1 MQQYQQLSTQA
12 DALNEQINAAKV
24 DLVNKNAE
32 VTKANN
38 DIAAA
43 QNAENAALTAEN
55 SYRGQVDQLTDAS
68 FEGARLNQLSALLT
82 GTSARDFLNRAT
94 DLEYIA
100 SDSADTMNKFQSAVD
115 AAKAAQARA
124 ERDKQTA
131 QDAANAANAL
141 LNQLNTQNQQLTAE
155 MSKVNAALNQLTSSQ
170 RQTLNTDTGP
180 AGSFIAPPGIAGAA
194 MQIALAQRGKPY
206 ELGGAGPNVFD
217 CSGLVLWS
225 YAQAGMPGLPHSSA
239 AQSRLGV
246 PVSRADL
253 QPGDLVFFDNPV
265 GHVGIY
271 VGNGMMV
278 NAPTTGQVVKVEPL
292 FSGYS
297 GARRLGN

>member
-1 MQQYQQLSTQA
+1 MQQYQQLSTQT

-24 DLVNKNAE
+24 DLANKNAE

-43 QNAENAALTAEN
+43 QNAQHAALDAEN
-55 SYRGQVDQLTDAS
+55 TYRGQVDQLTDAS
-68 FEGARLNQLSALLT
+68 FEGARLDQLSALLT

-100 SDSADTMNKFQSAVD
+100 SDSFDTLSKFQSAVD

-124 ERDKQTA
+124 EHDKQVA

-141 LNQLNTQNQQLTAE
+141 LSQLNTQSQQLTAE
-155 MSKVNAALNQLTSSQ
+155 MSKVNAALNQLTASQ

-206 ELGGAGPNVFD
+206 QTAGAGPNVFD
-217 CSGLVLWS
+217 CSGLVMWA
-225 YAQAGMPGLPHSSA
+225 YAQAGMPGLPHSAA
-239 AQSRLGV
+239 AQQRLGV
-246 PVSRADL
+246 AVSRADL
-253 QPGDLVFFDNPV
+253 QPGDLVFFGDPAY
-265 GHVGIY
+265 HVGIY

-278 NAPTTGQVVKVEPL
+278 NAPTTGQVVKVEPI
-292 FSGYS
+292 FSGFS
-297 GARRLGN
+297 GGRRLGN